1 MHGWGLPVRK
11 IFSLTV
17 RIGAFGYG
25 MREGLRENAAPVQS
39 RNMIVENQLLPNM
52 PANYSDAAQSGWVS
66 DFCENDVGSAEE
78 DFSDE
83 LIVKT
88 GLSNEESVQGVNDQT
103 DVLRRSV
110 RQIVANS
117 AIREGWL
124 PRGLDIS
131 RDREAAFI
139 DAVVQCLQ
147 NDDVIASAKILS
159 VQSSQRQS
167 QKIAST
173 DHNACWYDLI
183 GKQKCSIC
191 QDLYASPC
199 VISCGHSFCGECLQE
214 HITKCE
220 SVDGSIQVGA
230 KCPLCKMD
238 IVGAPTFELQLDED
252 IADKVQSFPDCE
264 EKRDWA
270 TRRLAYRSR
279 VALESCRT
287 TCAGIEGDS
296 FDEEWIAAVGI
307 VVLALIVFG
316 VALSRS
322 SKQ

>member
-1 MHGWGLPVRK
+1 MHAWGLPIRK
-11 IFSLTV
+11 IFGLTV

-25 MREGLRENAAPVQS
+25 VREGLRENAAT
-39 RNMIVENQLLPNM
+39 RNVIMETQLLPNM
-52 PANYSDAAQSGWVS
+52 PPNISDSAQIGWVS
-66 DFCENDVGSAEE
+66 TVDSYEAGSAEE
-78 DFSDE
+78 DFPDE
-83 LIVKT
+83 LTVKT
-88 GLSNEESVQGVNDQT
+88 QPSTEDTVQDNNDQT
-103 DVLRRSV
+103 AVLQRSV
-110 RQIVANS
+110 RQIMANP
-117 AIREGWL
+117 AILEGWL
-124 PRGLDIS
+124 PRGLPDIP
-131 RDREAAFI
+131 REREAAFI
-139 DAVVQCLQ
+139 NAVVQCLQ
-147 NDDVIASAKILS
+147 NDDVIASARILES
-159 VQSSQRQS
+159 KPSRHQS
-167 QKIAST
+167 QTIVST
-173 DHNACWYDLI
+173 VHNACWYDLI

-220 SVDGSIQVGA
+220 CVDGSIQVGA

-264 EKRDWA
+264 EKRDWS
-270 TRRLAYRSR
+270 TRRAAYRSR

-287 TCAGIEGDS
+287 TCVAIEGDS

-307 VVLALIVFG
+307 VVLLMVAFG

-322 SKQ
+322 SKRQ